1 MSLPP
6 HPSVIGWACV
16 NLFIANPFIFLLL
29 FLSTGFTMVKLY
41 VMFDAV
47 FLCPDKRAGTYGTRF
62 MLIFNY
68 VPVMLWTR
76 CNYYWFQ
83 SEIKLVTHCY
93 MRRLFWSIISRF
105 LGDPGAAKCVY
116 PSANSFFWEFGKWKL
131 KILVNFNFLFCWKLK
146 TTLATH
152 LSEFIFH
159 FFIKM
164 KINIFR
170 FLF

>member
-68 VPVMLWTR
+68 VPVML
-76 CNYYWFQ
+76 
-83 SEIKLVTHCY
+83 
-93 MRRLFWSIISRF
+93 
-105 LGDPGAAKCVY
+105 
-116 PSANSFFWEFGKWKL
+116 
-131 KILVNFNFLFCWKLK
+131 
-146 TTLATH
+146 
-152 LSEFIFH
+152 
-159 FFIKM
+159 
-164 KINIFR
+164 
-170 FLF
+170 